1 LKSYAQVEKDKKV
14 HILAHDMGNR
24 ALIEA
29 LQNFQKSDSSS
40 LVKGDTSHSSNR
52 QNIVQLDV
60 KGALENVIFLAPDAM
75 RARFEDMDLN
85 NMCNWRRKQELPLIL
100 FTIYSSAADRKLR
113 LSWRLH
119 EQNQL
124 VDTQSLLQME
134 NCEAYSR
141 FTQPIEVI
149 DTSGV
154 DSNMSPQHSY
164 MSLDHKFLH
173 DDIAGDIQ
181 NLLSLKQ
188 PAADRCKNFNGQGRS
203 LSLVQCEE
211 GPPIFYAF
219 GPSRLKD
226 MNWKLKE
233 ESTEQEEKEAMPKR
247 LRVD

>member
-1 LKSYAQVEKDKKV
+1 LKSNAQVKEVKKV

-29 LQNFQKSDSSS
+29 LNDSPCRDSSS

-75 RARFEDMDLN
+75 RARFEEMDLN
-85 NMCNWRRKQELPLIL
+85 NMHNWRTTQKLPPFL
-100 FTIYSSAADRKLR
+100 FTIYSSAADRKLF

-124 VDTQSLLQME
+124 VDTQSLVQMG
-134 NCEAYSR
+134 NCGEYSR
-141 FTQPIEVI
+141 LTWPIAVD
-149 DTSGV
+149 DTSEV

-164 MSLDHKFLH
+164 TSLDHKFLH

-181 NLLSLKQ
+181 NLLS
-188 PAADRCKNFNGQGRS
+188 S
-203 LSLVQCEE
+203 
-211 GPPIFYAF
+211 
-219 GPSRLKD
+219 
-226 MNWKLKE
+226 NWKLKE
-233 ESTEQEEKEAMPKR
+233 ESTEQEEIEATPTREIKQF
-247 LRVD
+247 LNLYSYDVALG

>member
-1 LKSYAQVEKDKKV
+1 VKEVKNV

-29 LQNFQKSDSSS
+29 LHESPCGESSS

-52 QNIVQLDV
+52 QNIVQLDD

-85 NMCNWRRKQELPLIL
+85 NMCDWRWRQQLSIL
-100 FTIYSSAADRKLR
+100 FTIYSSAADRKLF
-113 LSWRLH
+113 LSKRLH

-124 VDTQSLLQME
+124 VDTQSLVQME
-134 NCEAYSR
+134 NRGEFSK
-141 FTQPIEVI
+141 FTRPIEVI

-154 DSNMSPQHSY
+154 DINMSCQHSY
-164 MSLDHKFLH
+164 TDLDHKFLH

-181 NLLSLKQ
+181 NLLSSKE
-188 PAADRCKNFNGQGRS
+188 PAEDRFKNFNGQGRS
-203 LSLVQCEE
+203 LSLVQRKE

-219 GPSRLKD
+219 DPSRLR
-226 MNWKLKE
+226 KE
-233 ESTEQEEKEAMPKR
+233 LETNGGEQTKGVEQKQEKIECFR
-247 LRVD
+247 N

>member
-1 LKSYAQVEKDKKV
+1 LKSNAQVKEVKKV

-29 LQNFQKSDSSS
+29 LHDSPCRDSSS

-75 RARFEDMDLN
+75 RARFEEMDLN
-85 NMCNWRRKQELPLIL
+85 NMCNWRTQELPPFL
-100 FTIYSSAADRKLR
+100 FTIYLSAADRKLF

-124 VDTQSLLQME
+124 VDTQSLVQME
-134 NCEAYSR
+134 NCGEYSR
-141 FTQPIEVI
+141 FTWPIAVD
-149 DTSGV
+149 DTSEV

-164 MSLDHKFLH
+164 TSLDHKFLH

-181 NLLSLKQ
+181 NLLS
-188 PAADRCKNFNGQGRS
+188 S
-203 LSLVQCEE
+203 
-211 GPPIFYAF
+211 
-219 GPSRLKD
+219 
-226 MNWKLKE
+226 NWKLKE
-233 ESTEQEEKEAMPKR
+233 ESTEQEEIEATPTREIKPSPNYKPY
-247 LRVD
+247 LYDVALG